1 MTFKEWLLSS
11 YPNPHIDSQWGILH
25 IAVLIMSICAIISI
39 ALLFR
44 SKSEKVR
51 KIVIY
56 VLTCTV
62 LFFEMT
68 RRILNIIKNPGMNLG
83 DMLYTLLPRPWCAIS
98 CWALMIAVWSGKQYM
113 YNTASFTALLC
124 AIIYFAYPGA
134 GFNNEYMLFENVYS
148 IATHA
153 LLLVTSISFITLK
166 FTKFEYKTM
175 WKDLIVLAVI
185 FLYAFYEI
193 WVLGISDDPLYFMPN
208 NDVQNIIGLD
218 YVPFLIIYI
227 VFMAV
232 YVNLFYLINDRENVY
247 ARFHHK
253 KHIKA

>member
-44 SKSEKVR
+44 SKSEKTR

-98 CWALMIAVWSGKQYM
+98 CWALMIAVWSNKQYL

-134 GFNNEYMLFENVYS
+134 GFNSEFMLFENVYS

-153 LLLVTSISFITLK
+153 LLLVTSITFITLK

-175 WKDLIVLAVI
+175 WKDLIVLGTI

-193 WVLGISDDPLYFMPN
+193 WILGISDDPLYFMPN
-208 NDVQNIIGLD
+208 NDVQDILGLD

-232 YVNLFYLINDRENVY
+232 YVNLFYLIKTLYLNLLEV
-247 ARFHHK
+247 FHF
-253 KHIKA
+253 

>member
-1 MTFKEWLLSS
+1 
-11 YPNPHIDSQWGILH
+11 
-25 IAVLIMSICAIISI
+25 
-39 ALLFR
+39 
-44 SKSEKVR
+44 
-51 KIVIY
+51 
-56 VLTCTV
+56 
-62 LFFEMT
+62 
-68 RRILNIIKNPGMNLG
+68 MNLG

-98 CWALMIAVWSGKQYM
+98 CWTLMIAVWSGKQYM

-134 GFNNEYMLFENVYS
+134 GFNSEYMLFENVYS

-153 LLLVTSISFITLK
+153 LLLVTSITFITLK

-193 WVLGISDDPLYFMPN
+193 WILGISDDPLYFMPN

>member
-1 MTFKEWLLSS
+1 MTFKDWLLSS

-44 SKSEKVR
+44 SKDEKVR

-56 VLTCTV
+56 ILTCTV
-62 LFFEMT
+62 LFFELT

-98 CWALMIAVWSGKQYM
+98 CWALMIAVWSNKQFM

-124 AIIYFAYPGA
+124 ATIFFAYPGA
-134 GFNNEYMLFENVYS
+134 GFNSQYMLFENIYS

-153 LLLVTSISFITLK
+153 LLLITSISFITLK
-166 FTKFEYKTM
+166 FTHFEYKNM
-175 WKDLIVLAVI
+175 WKDLICLGVI

-193 WVLGISDDPLYFMPN
+193 WILDICSDPLYFMPN
-208 NDVQNIIGLD
+208 NDVQTIIGLD
-218 YVPFLIIYI
+218 YIPFLIVY
-227 VFMAV
+227 VLFMAI
-232 YVNLFYLINDRENVY
+232 YVNAFYMINDRKIVKE
-247 ARFHHK
+247 K
-253 KHIKA
+253 LSHIKSHI

>member
-25 IAVLIMSICAIISI
+25 IAVLIMSICATISI
-39 ALLFR
+39 ALIFR
-44 SKSEKVR
+44 SKSEKTR

-56 VLTCTV
+56 VLACTV
-62 LFFEMT
+62 LFFEMA

-98 CWALMIAVWSGKQYM
+98 CWALMIAVWSNKQFL

-124 AIIYFAYPGA
+124 SIIFFAYPGA
-134 GFNNEYMLFENVYS
+134 GFNSEYMLFENIYS

-153 LLLVTSISFITLK
+153 LLLITSITFITLK
-166 FTKFEYKTM
+166 FTNFEYKTI
-175 WKDLIVLAVI
+175 WKDLICLGVI

-193 WVLGISDDPLYFMPN
+193 WVLGISDDPLYFMPD
-208 NDVQNIIGLD
+208 NDVQNILGLE
-218 YVPFLIIYI
+218 YPAFLIIYI
-227 VFMAV
+227 VFMFI
-232 YVNLFYLINDRENVY
+232 YVNLFYLINDRKNVY
-247 ARFHHK
+247 EKFSKIKHFH
-253 KHIKA
+253 A